1 MHKADAMSESFVY
14 LATRAS
20 VMRRAA
26 KIALVVGVV
35 LAAINHGDRIL
46 SGTLD
51 SGGVFKIL
59 LTFCVPYC
67 VSTYSSVLAI
77 RERSQWHD
85 NERGAYDWAQ
95 RNGILQECCAH
106 MPKNAAHARG
116 KSNCTRT
123 AHGITQA
130 TE

>member
-1 MHKADAMSESFVY
+1 MHRTDATGQSFVY

-46 SGTLD
+46 SATLD

-77 RERSQWHD
+77 RERSQFV
-85 NERGAYDWAQ
+85 EPQ
-95 RNGILQECCAH
+95 
-106 MPKNAAHARG
+106 
-116 KSNCTRT
+116 
-123 AHGITQA
+123 
-130 TE
+130 

>member
-1 MHKADAMSESFVY
+1 MQRADATGESFVY

-20 VMRRAA
+20 VMHRAA

-51 SGGVFKIL
+51 SGGLFKIL

-77 RERSQWHD
+77 RERSQFVD
-85 NERGAYDWAQ
+85 PQ
-95 RNGILQECCAH
+95 
-106 MPKNAAHARG
+106 
-116 KSNCTRT
+116 
-123 AHGITQA
+123 
-130 TE
+130 